1 MAFIDFVTSFE
12 KVKVQLVDSFPDLC
26 VYITKSKSEAKGKEE
41 IWFFEDGGGSDKLKV
56 KIVSNFADIKVKY
69 VASKSQAG
77 WKNKAHKLQGRIG

>member
-26 VYITKSKSEAKGKEE
+26 VYISKSKSEAKGKDE

-56 KIVSNFADIKVKY
+56 KIVSNFGDIKVKY
-69 VASKSQAG
+69 VSSKSQAG
-77 WKNKAHKLQGRIG
+77 WKNKSHKLQGRIG